1 MIKKTILYFSPIILL
16 IVIWLS
22 ISIGTLNISLYTII
36 EAFVNYNPED
46 YSHIVIINMR
56 IPRTIIGLIVGVS
69 LSISGVAIQGV
80 TRNPLS
86 DPSILGVNA
95 GAAFGIVLALTFLN
109 ITSPAIYIWFSLI
122 GAFLSLFLV
131 LIISGLGG
139 GNNLSP
145 GKLVLSGVVVSSL
158 LNAWISG
165 VLILNQEALDQLRF
179 WLIGSISGRDIENV
193 KLVAPFIIIGLVG
206 IIVLSPH
213 LNILTMGGD
222 KAKSLGMNVKLYR
235 LLLMIFVV
243 LLSSAAV
250 TIAGPIGFI
259 GLAVPHTVR
268 TLVGNDYKKI
278 ILFSF
283 LWGPIFLLSSD
294 IIGRVIVMPSEIQT
308 GIITAFIGAPFL
320 IFVARKKNLRF
331 S

>member
-1 MIKKTILYFSPIILL
+1 MIKKTILYISPVILL

-22 ISIGTLNISLYTII
+22 IRIGTLDISFNTII
-36 EAFVNYNPED
+36 EALFNYNPD
-46 YSHIVIINMR
+46 NYDHIVIRAMR
-56 IPRTIIGLIVGVS
+56 FPRTIIGLIVGIS

-95 GAAFGIVLALTFLN
+95 GAAFGIVIALSLFN
-109 ITSPAIYIWFSLI
+109 ISSPQIYLWFSLF
-122 GAFLSLFLV
+122 GAFASLLLV

-139 GNNLSP
+139 GSNLSP

-165 VLILNQEALDQLRF
+165 VLILNQETLDQVRF
-179 WLIGSISGRDIENV
+179 WLIGSISGRDSDSV
-193 KLVAPFIIIGLVG
+193 MLVLPFIIIGLVG
-206 IIVLSPH
+206 IIILSPQ

-222 KAKSLGMNVKLYR
+222 KAKSLGMNIKLYR
-235 LLLMIFVV
+235 LLLMICIV
-243 LLSSAAV
+243 LLSSASV

-259 GLAVPHTVR
+259 GLAVPHSVR

-278 ILFSF
+278 IMFSF

-320 IFVARKKNLRF
+320 IFVARNKKLRF
-331 S
+331 T